1 MNVYV
6 YKIQTKSNREERKA
20 KLKLNKK
27 KSDEKE
33 RSSRGITD

>member
-6 YKIQTKSNREERKA
+6 YKIQTKLNKEERKA

-27 KSDEKE
+27 SDEKE
-33 RSSRGITD
+33 RSSRGLTD